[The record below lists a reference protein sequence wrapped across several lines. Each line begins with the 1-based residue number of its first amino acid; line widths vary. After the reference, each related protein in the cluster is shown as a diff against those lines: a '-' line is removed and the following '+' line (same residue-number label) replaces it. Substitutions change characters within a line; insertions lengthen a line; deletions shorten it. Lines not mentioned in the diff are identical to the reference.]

1 MLKNLMLETK
11 LHYQSFTES
20 QQEMEKTT
28 LRKIVNDTDIRKI
41 TLLGKPQILDSL
53 VQQLEVLDL
62 QYKFS
67 LQYEDP
73 EFNNALINLTD
84 IADLSDKAT
93 LKIITLV
100 PAATLS
106 SPSSPSTSTAD
117 RDSPFF
123 LSKTVPMA
131 RDL

>member
-11 LHYQSFTES
+11 LHFYQSFTES

-28 LRKIVNDTDIRKI
+28 LQIIVNDTDIRKI
-41 TLLGKPQILDSL
+41 TLLGKPQTLDSL
-53 VQQLEVLDL
+53 VQQHEVVLD
-62 QYKFS
+62 

-73 EFNNALINLTD
+73 EFNNALVNLTD

-93 LKIITLV
+93 LKVTLV
-100 PAATLS
+100 PAAIS
-106 SPSSPSTSTAD
+106 STPSTSTAD
-117 RDSPFF
+117 GDSPFF